1 MGENKSNQ
9 SNSGKGPLIATIIVA
24 LAAIAAIV
32 VLMITLM
39 SGKETENSGVSLSA
53 DTEISFKASQE
64 LVDECRDNAHDLVA
78 NNFEV
83 IKLYITQGLPHLD
96 EPYGN
101 LPEDGVYTV
110 NSDKYKTMDD
120 IENFLKTIYV
130 DEAVKDILNMNV
142 YKSRLMKDGVPYM
155 GTESD
160 SPDVEKV
167 LGINAAFKANKD
179 YGKDWTSCFVEVTPV
194 SETECRIA
202 VYVNG
207 TKPDDES
214 VDSDSVI
221 ESTMIKTDDKWKLS
235 ELLS

>member
-9 SNSGKGPLIATIIVA
+9 NNSKGPLIATIIVA
-24 LAAIAAIV
+24 VAAIAAIV
-32 VLMITLM
+32 ILLITLM
-39 SGKETENSGVSLSA
+39 PGKENENSTASLP
-53 DTEISFKASQE
+53 DGTQITFRASQE

-83 IKLYITQGLPHLD
+83 IKLFITQGLPHLD

-120 IENFLKTIYV
+120 IENFLKSIYT
-130 DEAVKDILNMNV
+130 DDAVKNILDKNV
-142 YKSRLMKDGVPYM
+142 YRSRLTKDGVPYM

-167 LGINAAFKANKD
+167 LGINASFKADKN
-179 YGKDWTSCFVEVTPV
+179 YGKDWTSCFVEVTPI
-194 SETECRIA
+194 SETECHIA

-207 TKPDDES
+207 TNPDDES
-214 VDSDSVI
+214 IDSASVI
-221 ESTMIKTDDKWKLS
+221 ESTMVKTDDKWKLS